1 MSILDWIYPP
11 KCVACGMII
20 PIYDKL
26 HKKLWLCTNCIALFE
41 PIQTNTCK
49 MCGVPVEDVITCSS
63 CKTKIYNFSANYACF
78 VYEDL
83 VRDLLL
89 SLKFRNKK
97 NVAYSLGYLWA
108 GFVKSN
114 EQLKEYINE
123 EIILVP
129 VPMHP
134 KKQRE
139 RGFNQAEIL
148 AQILSS
154 ELKIPFSNALT
165 RTVDTPPMAGLH
177 PTLRA
182 ENLLGAF
189 SIRDSK
195 DSKNSKNSKTSVS
208 VKDKKIMLV
217 DDIYTTGASLNECAL
232 TLKNAGANTISCMTL
247 SITVKAK

>member
-20 PIYDKL
+20 PIHDKL
-26 HKKLWLCTNCIALFE
+26 HKKFWLCTHCIALFE
-41 PIQTNTCK
+41 PISTSICEI
-49 MCGVPVEDVITCSS
+49 CGVPTDDINVCSA
-63 CKTKIYNFSANYACF
+63 CTTKKHNFTTNHACF

-97 NVAYSLGYLWA
+97 NVAYGLGYLWA
-108 GFVKSN
+108 GFVKSKAYLLD
-114 EQLKEYINE
+114 ES
-123 EIILVP
+123 IILVP

-148 AQILSS
+148 AKILSQ
-154 ELKIPFSNALT
+154 ELKIPFCNILT

-177 PTLRA
+177 PSLRA
-182 ENLLGAF
+182 ENLQGAF
-189 SIRDSK
+189 SIVSK
-195 DSKNSKNSKTSVS
+195 ISVGG
-208 VKDKKIMLV
+208 KKLMLV

-247 SITVKAK
+247 SITVKNKKETISLSD